1 MDKGEIIEK
10 VDDRVKNSDNNKR
23 VKKRVK
29 IESQEGEVNKQE
41 DAEEIEERVEGD
53 AWVDREN

>member
-1 MDKGEIIEK
+1 VTPDLVEKAVEGWTEGEMDKGEIIEK

-29 IESQEGEVNKQE
+29 IES
-41 DAEEIEERVEGD
+41 
-53 AWVDREN
+53 